1 MSPDYQFHVTANR
14 LDSDA
19 MVKMLTAENIHYKLR
34 AFYMGDTSVAGT
46 DGYDYH
52 QLTITLEPKIDLPVI
67 RWFHGSVF
75 IQLLSSDLIAPDR
88 VQHIIDQLTLS
99 QQSAEA
105 AQEFLRRQFPE
116 AAD

>member
-1 MSPDYQFHVTANR
+1 MSPDYQFHITADR
-14 LDSDA
+14 LDSSA
-19 MVKMLTAENIHYKLR
+19 MVRMLTAENIHYKLR
-34 AFYMGDTSVAGT
+34 AFYMGDVPATA
-46 DGYDYH
+46 GYDYH
-52 QLTITLEPKIDLPVI
+52 QLTVTLEPKIDLPVI
-67 RWFHGSVF
+67 RWFHGAVF
-75 IQLLSSDLIAPDR
+75 IQLVSSDLIAPDR